1 MERPNTPLGTHRPIT
16 LSLVTGIQ
24 LLKETRCFELRNN
37 ICIGE
42 ASCILSLF
50 IISPQKFI
58 EIKVFHSVRAL
69 ETKEEK
75 QRIGPFLFLLVFMS
89 KIPQY

>member
-1 MERPNTPLGTHRPIT
+1 MRKSQIKQASSQAKGSAQRINNIAPLGTHRPIT

-58 EIKVFHSVRAL
+58 EIKVFQSV
-69 ETKEEK
+69 
-75 QRIGPFLFLLVFMS
+75 
-89 KIPQY
+89 